1 MMIMGNLGEKHE
13 RVLRAGA
20 GGRIRVVDSLVVLE
34 PNHLVLMI
42 ILILTGRGW
51 NLGEGVATVRLAN
64 HLHSRSHPEVSLKSS
79 SQTSLSSS

>member
-20 GGRIRVVDSLVVLE
+20 GGRVRVVDSLVVLE

-42 ILILTGRGW
+42 ILILTGRG
-51 NLGEGVATVRLAN
+51 
-64 HLHSRSHPEVSLKSS
+64 
-79 SQTSLSSS
+79 